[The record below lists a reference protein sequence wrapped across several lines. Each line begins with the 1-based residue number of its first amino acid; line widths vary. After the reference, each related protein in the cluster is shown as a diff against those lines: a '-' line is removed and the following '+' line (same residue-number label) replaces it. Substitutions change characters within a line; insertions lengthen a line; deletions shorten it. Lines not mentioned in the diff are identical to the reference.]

1 MTEGGIMAEDF
12 YAARVHM
19 VEIISHDNGG
29 IMAEDFYDSVE
40 TNTHESV
47 MEHVAALAQALK
59 AAEEDVSAAE
69 EALVEAKARLQTAK
83 DSVVQFYTSQNIS
96 KLELATGEVVE
107 VSEKLTCSQVKDEAR
122 LKKAYEWLRQH
133 DGDYLVKRKLE
144 VEELDEVFIEDLTK
158 AGYKEGA
165 DFMVKEAVNTAS
177 LKSFLSE
184 KLGRKSAIATL
195 SIEDVPAEFGLYI
208 FNEVKIKGAK

>member
-1 MTEGGIMAEDF
+1 
-12 YAARVHM
+12 M

-40 TNTHESV
+40 TGTQESV

-59 AAEEDVSAAE
+59 VAEEDVSAAE

-184 KLGRKSAIATL
+184 KLGRKSAVATL

>member
-1 MTEGGIMAEDF
+1 MAEDF
-12 YAARVHM
+12 YDS

-29 IMAEDFYDSVE
+29 IMVEDFYDSVE

-59 AAEEDVSAAE
+59 VAEEDVSAAE
-69 EALVEAKARLQTAK
+69 ETLVEAKARLQTAK

-107 VSEKLTCSQVKDEAR
+107 VSEKLTCSQVKDVAR

-144 VEELDEVFIEDLTK
+144 VEELDEEFIADLTK
-158 AGYKEGA
+158 AGYKEGS

-195 SIEDVPAEFGLYI
+195 TIEDVPAEFGLYI

>member
-1 MTEGGIMAEDF
+1 MSIYNGIITS
-12 YAARVHM
+12 R
-19 VEIISHDNGG
+19 HDNGG

-59 AAEEDVSAAE
+59 VAEEDVSAAE
-69 EALVEAKARLQTAK
+69 ETLVEAKARLQTAK

-107 VSEKLTCSQVKDEAR
+107 VSEKLTCSQVKDTAR

-144 VEELDEVFIEDLTK
+144 VEELDEEFIADLTK

-184 KLGRKSAIATL
+184 KLGRKSAVATL

>member
-1 MTEGGIMAEDF
+1 
-12 YAARVHM
+12 
-19 VEIISHDNGG
+19 
-29 IMAEDFYDSVE
+29 
-40 TNTHESV
+40 

-144 VEELDEVFIEDLTK
+144 VEELDEVFIE
-158 AGYKEGA
+158 GPY
-165 DFMVKEAVNTAS
+165 
-177 LKSFLSE
+177 
-184 KLGRKSAIATL
+184 
-195 SIEDVPAEFGLYI
+195 
-208 FNEVKIKGAK
+208 

>member
-1 MTEGGIMAEDF
+1 
-12 YAARVHM
+12 M

-144 VEELDEVFIEDLTK
+144 VEELDEEFIADLTK
-158 AGYKEGA
+158 SGYREGA
-165 DFMVKEAVNTAS
+165 DFIVKEAVNTAS

>member
-1 MTEGGIMAEDF
+1 
-12 YAARVHM
+12 
-19 VEIISHDNGG
+19 
-29 IMAEDFYDSVE
+29 MAEDFYDSVE

-69 EALVEAKARLQTAK
+69 ETLVEAKARLQTAK

-107 VSEKLTCSQVKDEAR
+107 VSEKLTCSQVKDKAR

-144 VEELDEVFIEDLTK
+144 VEELDEEFIEDLTK

>member
-1 MTEGGIMAEDF
+1 
-12 YAARVHM
+12 M

-40 TNTHESV
+40 TRTQESV

-59 AAEEDVSAAE
+59 VAEEDVSAAE

-184 KLGRKSAIATL
+184 KLGRKSAVATL